1 MDIYLGRQR
10 VIGLDTKVFAYEL
23 FYREGS
29 NNSFPYVC
37 SNKATERLILN
48 NGLDGGVYHVTD
60 GSKAMVNFCEKSLLK
75 GLVKELRPEEVVVEI
90 LETVNPTDE
99 IYNICCELLSMGYE
113 IALDDF
119 VYSEKWDRFLSIVSM
134 VKFDVIETP
143 LETIS
148 HTLDKINMINAT
160 SKRPRIKLLAE
171 KVETSDV
178 YEKAKDLGFDY
189 FQGWLFG
196 RTELM
201 SYDYKQ
207 VISL

>member
-1 MDIYLGRQR
+1 MDINLGRQR
-10 VIGLDTKVFAYEL
+10 VIGRDAEVFAYEL

-29 NNSFPYVC
+29 NNSFPHIC
-37 SNKATERLILN
+37 SNKATERLIIN
-48 NGLDGGVYHVTD
+48 NGLDGGVYHVTN
-60 GSKAMVNFCEKSLLK
+60 GSKAMINFCEKSLLK
-75 GLVKELRPEEVVVEI
+75 GLFKELRPEEVVVEI

-113 IALDDF
+113 VALDDF
-119 VYSEKWDRFLSIVSM
+119 HYNEKWDRFLNIVSM

-148 HTLDKINMINAT
+148 HILDKINMINAT
-160 SKRPRIKLLAE
+160 LKRPRIKLLAE

-178 YEKAKDLGFDY
+178 YEKAKEMNFDY
-189 FQGWLFG
+189 FQGFLFG
-196 RTELM
+196 HTELV

-207 VISL
+207 VITA